1 MAVCNGGC
9 GQQHS
14 EVGSRLQAAITTAAA
29 VAAAVDCI
37 AAAAAEKPQV
47 SVVQAHALHCQL
59 VSGYTPR
66 TSTTP
71 FTVFRIMVC
80 LDTC

>member
-1 MAVCNGGC
+1 MVGVANSTVRLDPGC
-9 GQQHS
+9 RLRSRQQ
-14 EVGSRLQAAITTAAA
+14 RP
-29 VAAAVDCI
+29 AAVDCI